1 MPDFA
6 FDSARE
12 IRYGKDPAL
21 DALLLH
27 FMTENGLEHS
37 IDPENATPE
46 QIRFVVSLDEDAF
59 YAPCGDWMLHFLLK
73 ARLDDSLKREYTDQW
88 RLLVRTVRAAMPKGP
103 GRKRVLQLCRYKF
116 RMVLNTP
123 ILIPSRLLK
132 RMLTIFLALSGIPDP
147 YFEKKR
153 EKNRRAKAFLES
165 EFFNRLIN
173 ICPED
178 RIQCTRIT
186 DLRFELDLLEM
197 ARLLFFS
204 THKPFWND
212 DEATKGLDADA
223 MRHSLDRVDFSPLR
237 SLFAPERGPLRIL
250 YLPRASGGILM
261 DLKVVRS
268 LLRQGHRVVMAIK
281 EGFYFDSP
289 TVWDIESD
297 PILAEAF
304 RGAYFLNNDRVTK
317 NELLQAIREH
327 PLVVISDGTRERFNP
342 YRLSVTMARAWK
354 ECDLVLAK
362 GEAYYRRLIGTSHE
376 FTRDLLVFFSDEQG
390 KFRMFFK
397 AKPAH
402 VRKFSEEAIIAK
414 ADSIIA
420 EMREARAEG
429 KTVMFYSA
437 VVGSIPGQVKTAI
450 EVLNTFVGHL
460 RSRMEGTYVINPG
473 EHFEEGMDADD
484 LMFMWERVQRSG
496 FLNVWRFQTHH
507 DIEKSFELMGK
518 KVPPVWAG
526 KDATYSTGCTKEMQ
540 IALSVQKRQP
550 ELQIIGPAPE
560 KFLRRREY
568 GVGRFSDVVVGG

>member
-1 MPDFA
+1 MHDFT
-6 FDSARE
+6 FDSARD
-12 IRYGKDPAL
+12 IRYGKDPVL

-27 FMTENGLEHS
+27 FMTENSLEHS

-46 QIRFVVSLDEDAF
+46 QIRFIVSLDEDSF

-73 ARLDDSLKREYTDQW
+73 ARLDPALLREYTDQW
-88 RLLVRTVRAAMPKGP
+88 RVLVRTVRNAVPKGP
-103 GRKRVLQLCRYKF
+103 ARRRIIHLCRHKF
-116 RMVLNTP
+116 RMTLNAP
-123 ILIPSRLLK
+123 VLIPSRLLK
-132 RMLTIFLALSGIPDP
+132 RMLTIFLALSGIPDC
-147 YFEKKR
+147 YQERKR
-153 EKNRRAKAFLES
+153 VENRRAKAFLQS
-165 EFFNRLIN
+165 AFFNQLVN

-178 RIQCTRIT
+178 KLECKRIT

-204 THKPFWND
+204 THKPFWLKHDPTQGLNA
-212 DEATKGLDADA
+212 DE
-223 MRHSLDRVDFSPLR
+223 MRNSLDRVDFSPLR
-237 SLFAPERGPLRIL
+237 NLFAPERGPLRIL

-268 LLRQGHRVVMAIK
+268 LLRQGHRVVLALK
-281 EGFYFDSP
+281 DGFYFDSP
-289 TVWDIESD
+289 TVWDLDSD
-297 PILAEAF
+297 PVLAEAF
-304 RGAYFLNNDRVTK
+304 HDAYFLRNQRVTK

-342 YRLSVTMARAWK
+342 YRLSVTFARAWK

-362 GEAYYRRLIGTSHE
+362 GEAYYRRFIGTSHE
-376 FTRDLLVFFSDEQG
+376 FTRDVLVFFSDRQG

-397 AKPAH
+397 SKPPH
-402 VRKFSEEAIIAK
+402 VHKFSEEAILAK
-414 ADSIIA
+414 ANAIIGQ
-420 EMREARAEG
+420 MREARAEG

-450 EVLNTFVGHL
+450 EVLNTFVGFL
-460 RSRMEGTYVINPG
+460 RSRLEGAFIINPG
-473 EHFEEGMDADD
+473 EHFEEGLDADD

-496 FLNVWRFQTHH
+496 YLNVWRFQTDA

-518 KVPPVWAG
+518 RVPPVWAG

-550 ELQIIGPAPE
+550 ELQIIGPGPE

-568 GVGRFSDVVVGG
+568 GVGRFSDVAVSG

>member
-1 MPDFA
+1 MHDFSFA
-6 FDSARE
+6 SARD
-12 IRYGKDPAL
+12 IRYGRDPVL

-46 QIRFVVSLDEDAF
+46 QIRFIVSLDEDAF

-73 ARLDDSLKREYTDQW
+73 SRLDNSLKREYTDQW
-88 RLLVRTVRAAMPKGP
+88 RLLVRTVCASMPRGP
-103 GRKRVLQLCRYKF
+103 GRKRVLRLCRYKF
-116 RMVLNTP
+116 RMALNTP

-147 YFEKKR
+147 YQEKKR
-153 EKNRRAKAFLES
+153 AKNRRAKAFLES
-165 EFFNRLIN
+165 AFYNRLVN
-173 ICPED
+173 ICPEE
-178 RIQCTRIT
+178 RIECTRIT

-212 DEATKGLDADA
+212 DGATEGLDADA

-237 SLFAPERGPLRIL
+237 SLFAQERGPLRIL
-250 YLPRASGGILM
+250 YLPRASGGILL

-268 LLRQGHRVVMAIK
+268 LLRQGHRVVLALK

-289 TVWDIESD
+289 TVWDIDTD
-297 PILAEAF
+297 PVLAEAF
-304 RGAYFLNNDRVTK
+304 RGAHFLNNERVTK

-327 PLVVISDGTRERFNP
+327 QLVVISDGTRERFNP
-342 YRLSVTMARAWK
+342 YRLSVTFARAWK

-362 GEAYYRRLIGTSHE
+362 GEAHYRRLIGTSQE
-376 FTRDLLVFFSDEQG
+376 FTRDILVFFSDEQG

-397 AKPAH
+397 PKPGG

-414 ADSIIA
+414 ADEIIA
-420 EMREARAEG
+420 QMREARAQG
-429 KTVMFYSA
+429 RTVMFYSA

-450 EVLNTFVGHL
+450 EVLNTFVAHL
-460 RSRMEGTYVINPG
+460 RSRLEGTFIINPG
-473 EHFEEGMDADD
+473 EHFEEGLDADD

-496 FLNVWRFQTHH
+496 YLNVWRFQTHT
-507 DIEKSFELMGK
+507 DIEESFQLMGK

-550 ELQIIGPAPE
+550 ELQIIGPGPE